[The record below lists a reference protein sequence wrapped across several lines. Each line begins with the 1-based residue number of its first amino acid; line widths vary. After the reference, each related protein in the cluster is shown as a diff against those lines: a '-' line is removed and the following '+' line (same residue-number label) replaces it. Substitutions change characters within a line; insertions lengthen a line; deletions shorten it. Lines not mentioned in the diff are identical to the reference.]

1 MKNAKQ
7 VLKKRKRDMSIIRF
21 QELFKTEENCHD
33 YLFHLKWPNGFTCS
47 KCGNTKYYFVKR
59 LKLYQCTYCH
69 KQHSVTSETLLH
81 KSHLPLVKWFWA
93 IYLVSRDKRG
103 CSALSLKNMLQISYP
118 SAWLLLQKLRTAM
131 AEKEQDYILAG
142 LVVLDDAFFGG
153 ASKEAKRGRGTNKS
167 KVLVAISLNKDNS
180 PRFAK
185 MEVVNDLK
193 SKTISPIVE
202 EMILKGSLIRSD
214 SFKSLSYLSGYEHD
228 VIVAGHSKQ
237 KARTVFKWANV
248 LISNAKAL
256 ILGTY
261 HGLPDKHL
269 GKYLKEY
276 CYRFNRRYCEHI
288 IFGKLVNAC
297 VLAKPITYAELTL

>member
-1 MKNAKQ
+1 MYCTYRFTAKN
-7 VLKKRKRDMSIIRF
+7 
-21 QELFKTEENCHD
+21 LFKN
-33 YLFHLKWPNGFTCS
+33 F
-47 KCGNTKYYFVKR
+47 R
-59 LKLYQCTYCH
+59 LKLYQCSYCH

-269 GKYLKEY
+269 DKYLKEY